1 MIKLEFI
8 ELKPFEK
15 DFKKAGLTDDD
26 MRYLQSEI
34 IRNPNVGDIEEGTKG
49 LRKMRFQSVGGKGKS
64 GGSRVHYIILDNIC
78 YLISFIP
85 KNVAENLSKAER
97 NNIAKFIDG
106 LKRFH
111 ENLLRLESVSMG
123 KRTYYDYIKEGLL
136 SLESYLNGDTS
147 QGKNC
152 TIPVE
157 ELSFAESNKKDF
169 KLKIRE
175 SNNSADTIILCS
187 NCIDAI
193 RSRGERVHQL
203 DFDIPEDKLRE
214 PTEEEIDE
222 YGFSD
227 WDMVGTCEWCDD
239 LCTEDDL
246 TVCSF

>member
-1 MIKLEFI
+1 MNEEPTLY
-8 ELKPFEK
+8 EL
-15 DFKKAGLTDDD
+15 L
-26 MRYLQSEI
+26 
-34 IRNPNVGDIEEGTKG
+34 
-49 LRKMRFQSVGGKGKS
+49 
-64 GGSRVHYIILDNIC
+64 
-78 YLISFIP
+78 
-85 KNVAENLSKAER
+85 
-97 NNIAKFIDG
+97 
-106 LKRFH
+106 
-111 ENLLRLESVSMG
+111 
-123 KRTYYDYIKEGLL
+123 KEGLEDL
-136 SLESYLNGDTS
+136 AAYLNGDKS
-147 QGKNC
+147 RGRVC
-152 TIPVE
+152 TM
-157 ELSFAESNKKDF
+157 SNNI

-175 SNNSADTIILCS
+175 SNNSDDTIILCS

>member
-8 ELKPFEK
+8 ESKTFSRWV
-15 DFKKAGLTDDD
+15 KKLGLSDDD
-26 MRYLQSEI
+26 VRRIENI
-34 IRNPNVGDIEEGTKG
+34 IIINPTIGDIQEETGGIRK
-49 LRKMRFQSVGGKGKS
+49 LRADTVNGKGKS
-64 GGSRVHYIILDNIC
+64 GGSRVHYYVKDNMC
-78 YLISFIP
+78 YLLALVP
-85 KNVAENLSKAER
+85 KNVADNLSKSDR
-97 NNIAKFIDG
+97 NELKDLVIRMMNMSESFYMESGYMSRQEKTLFDFLKNGLEDIIAYNDG
-106 LKRFH
+106 DKSRAKRY
-111 ENLLRLESVSMG
+111 SVEKS
-123 KRTYYDYIKEGLL
+123 
-136 SLESYLNGDTS
+136 
-147 QGKNC
+147 
-152 TIPVE
+152 V
-157 ELSFAESNKKDF
+157 FAESNKKDF

-175 SNNSADTIILCS
+175 SNNSDDTIILCS